1 MFNHYFL
8 LRYPSIGNQIIRIK
22 SRIFLGEQGIRTM
35 KVEWATY
42 LTIAGYIHLPTEM
55 ALPG

>member
-1 MFNHYFL
+1 MFDHCFPSG
-8 LRYPSIGNQIIRIK
+8 YPNIGNQITRIK
-22 SRIFLGEQGIRTM
+22 SRMFLGEQDIRTM
-35 KVEWATY
+35 KVKWGTY